1 MKTALKIILASSSP
15 RRKKLLEQ
23 LGIKNFKVV
32 KHKIDEKLI
41 SNSMTT
47 SKIPT
52 HLAYLKAKSVR
63 ESKKHKESLI
73 ISADTIVSRCGRI
86 FNKTDDVKKIRNY
99 LKELSGRK
107 HNVYGGMC
115 VISPSGEIIKR
126 LVKTEVY
133 FKKISENELNNSKL
147 LIEGKGKAGGYAIQG
162 YGCRFVRKI
171 RGSYTNVVGLSIVEL
186 NEILETFVFRN

>member
-1 MKTALKIILASSSP
+1 MIWSDTGYLLSKNKFGENSIIAEFYCKNHGKISGVIYGA
-15 RRKKLLEQ
+15 
-23 LGIKNFKVV
+23 
-32 KHKIDEKLI
+32 
-41 SNSMTT
+41 T
-47 SKIPT
+47 S
-52 HLAYLKAKSVR
+52 
-63 ESKKHKESLI
+63 
-73 ISADTIVSRCGRI
+73 
-86 FNKTDDVKKIRNY
+86 KKIRNY

-147 LIEGKGKAGGYAIQG
+147 LNEGKGKAGGYAIQG